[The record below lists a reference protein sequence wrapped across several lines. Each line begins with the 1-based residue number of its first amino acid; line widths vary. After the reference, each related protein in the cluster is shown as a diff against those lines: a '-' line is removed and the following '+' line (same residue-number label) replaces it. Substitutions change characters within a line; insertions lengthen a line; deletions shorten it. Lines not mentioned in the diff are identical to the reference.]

1 LTAAANVIGL
11 TQMKAKFLL
20 ILAVVPIVAIGC
32 VRTLNEKK
40 TAALPLTK
48 DRMEGQYE
56 RPASQVFEAAKEV
69 VRLNG
74 TLSSE
79 STLHAGTNAA
89 GVLALEGRVNKRKV
103 WISVEQIDPKISAV
117 KVQARTKGGASDKPL
132 CYDLDKQI
140 ALKLTTM
147 R

>member
-1 LTAAANVIGL
+1 
-11 TQMKAKFLL
+11 MKATFLL
-20 ILAVVPIVAIGC
+20 GLAGLAAVAIGC
-32 VRTLNEKK
+32 VGTLNEKK
-40 TAALPLTK
+40 TAAVPLTK
-48 DRMEGQYE
+48 DRMEGRYE

-74 TLSSE
+74 TLLSE
-79 STLHAGTNAA
+79 STLHGGTNAV
-89 GVLALEGRVNKRKV
+89 GVLALEGRVNQRKV
-103 WISVEQIDPKISAV
+103 WISVEQIDPKVSGV
-117 KVQARTKGGASDKPL
+117 TVQARTKGGGTDKPL